1 MFILRKKNDY
11 NVEFLLLFFKAGLE
25 KLADFNLQVAT
36 IFNENV
42 LNFIMIFPLGTEYI
56 LGQ

>member
-1 MFILRKKNDY
+1 MLNF
-11 NVEFLLLFFKAGLE
+11 FLLIFKAGLE

>member
-1 MFILRKKNDY
+1 MLNFFCY
-11 NVEFLLLFFKAGLE
+11 FLMPVLKSWQTLIYK
-25 KLADFNLQVAT
+25 LQVAT

-42 LNFIMIFPLGTEYI
+42 LNFIMIFPLGTKYI

>member
-1 MFILRKKNDY
+1 MFILRKKKQLECWISFIIFN
-11 NVEFLLLFFKAGLE
+11 AGLE

-42 LNFIMIFPLGTEYI
+42 LNFIMVFPLGTEYI